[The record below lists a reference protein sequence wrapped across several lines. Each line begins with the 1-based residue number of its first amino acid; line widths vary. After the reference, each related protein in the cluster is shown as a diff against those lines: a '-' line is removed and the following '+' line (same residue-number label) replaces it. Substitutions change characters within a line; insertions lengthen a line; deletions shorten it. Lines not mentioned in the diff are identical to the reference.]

1 MLEWYASINCFGCI
15 LNLICYGYIDECMIN
30 VSSQFP
36 FYNLNYDQ
44 HKANVLD
51 MPMNVILNILGIK
64 ELRQAFLAM
73 NDATIA
79 LFHVRL
85 MVYASMQYNWLLH
98 V

>member
-1 MLEWYASINCFGCI
+1 V
-15 LNLICYGYIDECMIN
+15 IN

-44 HKANVLD
+44 RKADVLD
-51 MPMNVILNILGIK
+51 MSMNVILNILGIK

-85 MVYASMQYNWLLH
+85 MVYASNFAI
-98 V
+98 